1 MNDEQRKL
9 VEDNH
14 NLIYA
19 MLHKYNLSID
29 EYYDVAAI
37 GLCKAAI
44 MFDAEKRYLFST
56 YACVVME
63 NELKLVF
70 RHNTNGKSIPLD
82 KLTYYQSVISDSDGK
97 EIERLSF
104 IPDNVDVES
113 EVMTNEVAK
122 RVYSTLSEQDR
133 RIIHM
138 FELGYKQKE
147 IAKNVGCSQPHISR
161 IKTKIIKLLKED

>member
-19 MLHKYNLSID
+19 FLHKYNLSID

-44 MFDAEKRYLFST
+44 MFDKKKECTFST
-56 YACVVME
+56 YAYLVMLT
-63 NELKLVF
+63 ELKLVF
-70 RHNTNGKSIPLD
+70 RHNTNGRAIPLD
-82 KLTYYQSVISDSDGK
+82 KLTYYQSIISNGDGK

-113 EVMTNEVAK
+113 EVMTNETFK
-122 RVYSTLSEQDR
+122 QVYGTLSEQDR

-147 IAKNVGCSQPHISR
+147 IAKNVGCSQSYISK

>member
-19 MLHKYNLSID
+19 FLHKYNLSID

-44 MFDAEKRYLFST
+44 MFDKKKECTFST
-56 YACVVME
+56 YAYLVMLT
-63 NELKLVF
+63 ELKLVF
-70 RHNTNGKSIPLD
+70 RYNTSRKAIPLD
-82 KLTYYQSVISDSDGK
+82 KLTYYQSIISNGDGK
-97 EIERLSF
+97 EIERLSL

-113 EVMTNEVAK
+113 EVMTNETFK
-122 RVYSTLSEQDR
+122 QVYSILSEQDR

-138 FELGYKQKE
+138 FKLGYKQKE
-147 IAKNVGCSQPHISR
+147 IAKNVGCSQSYISK
-161 IKTKIIKLLKED
+161 IKAKIIKLLKED